1 MKADSSGTEKAMI
14 STPLGFIEMT
24 AKNGELT
31 GLYFRDHTGDENIPE
46 SLAKAATQL
55 KQYFRGELKTF
66 ALPLNPQGSEFQRS
80 VWTLLVEIPYG
91 STTTY
96 GEIAARLNIRNGA
109 RAVGLA
115 NGSNPVSIV
124 IPCHRVIGQNG
135 KLTGYAGGLWR
146 KEWLLKMEVSN
157 TMEGLFSI

>member
-1 MKADSSGTEKAMI
+1 MNLDSSGTEKALV
-14 STPLGFIEMT
+14 STPLGFIELT
-24 AKNGELT
+24 AIHGELT
-31 GLYFRDHTGDENIPE
+31 GLHFRDYTGDESVPE
-46 SLAKAATQL
+46 SLAKAANQL

-66 ALPLNPQGSEFQRS
+66 DLPLNLRGSEFQRS
-80 VWTLLVEIPYG
+80 VWKLLGEIPYG

-146 KEWLLKMEVSN
+146 KEWLLKMEGSN
-157 TMEGLFSI
+157 TMEGLFSK